1 MDVMAFI
8 SSMLA
13 AGIRMGIPIAF
24 AGIGVVI
31 AEKSGVLN
39 IGCEGEMLT
48 GSFVTFVVV
57 YFTHSY
63 FLGIL
68 AGGAGG
74 LLTAM
79 IISFLSITRKQDQSV
94 VGIVVNIFAAG
105 FTSFIYRVIFGT
117 SGSGLSIDVMSTI
130 KIPVL
135 GDIPFIGNIFFN
147 QTILYYALIVV
158 AVVCWFVLMKLKAGL
173 QLRAIGENP
182 RAAQACGINVILYRH
197 IAVMLAGFL
206 SGIGGAY
213 LVVATMGSFVEEMSA
228 GRGFIAMAVS
238 TLCHWN
244 PILALIASFV
254 FGIAQGL
261 QMRMQAYAD
270 EGYDLIIGHGSE
282 FTEAAVTVAGD
293 YPDTY
298 FFCTNKCP
306 DGVEPPANL
315 GFCYTKE
322 YEAAY
327 ACGVAAAMS
336 TESKVVGYLG
346 GMEQSSQIADK
357 NAFIDGV
364 ASVDPDIKVIT
375 VMSGTFTDSALGKE
389 AALSMIEQKA
399 DVLMHSCDTTGL
411 GLIEACTENN
421 VKWIGYG
428 ADQVD
433 LGSDLCITSCIA
445 DTGKAIEEVI
455 TKVGTDEFGT
465 SWMPGMADDVVFV
478 GTFGDNV
485 PDEVKS
491 AVEDTCEKIKSGEI
505 VVENKETDN

>member
-1 MDVMAFI
+1 MRKPFITRMAGMVMAGLMAF
-8 SSMLA
+8 SMSAPVMAEEA
-13 AGIRMGIPIAF
+13 AAEETTDDAAEETTEAAASVETIAL
-24 AGIGVVI
+24 ILPGV
-31 AEKSGVLN
+31 
-39 IGCEGEMLT
+39 
-48 GSFVTFVVV
+48 
-57 YFTHSY
+57 
-63 FLGIL
+63 
-68 AGGAGG
+68 
-74 LLTAM
+74 
-79 IISFLSITRKQDQSV
+79 ITDQSWSQLAYEALEDLKEEGYDTAYTESV
-94 VGIVVNIFAAG
+94 TAADAE
-105 FTSFIYRVIFGT
+105 T
-117 SGSGLSIDVMSTI
+117 
-130 KIPVL
+130 
-135 GDIPFIGNIFFN
+135 
-147 QTILYYALIVV
+147 
-158 AVVCWFVLMKLKAGL
+158 
-173 QLRAIGENP
+173 
-182 RAAQACGINVILYRH
+182 
-197 IAVMLAGFL
+197 
-206 SGIGGAY
+206 
-213 LVVATMGSFVEEMSA
+213 
-228 GRGFIAMAVS
+228 
-238 TLCHWN
+238 
-244 PILALIASFV
+244 V
-254 FGIAQGL
+254 F
-261 QMRMQAYAD
+261 RTYAD

>member
-1 MDVMAFI
+1 M
-8 SSMLA
+8 
-13 AGIRMGIPIAF
+13 
-24 AGIGVVI
+24 
-31 AEKSGVLN
+31 
-39 IGCEGEMLT
+39 
-48 GSFVTFVVV
+48 
-57 YFTHSY
+57 
-63 FLGIL
+63 
-68 AGGAGG
+68 
-74 LLTAM
+74 
-79 IISFLSITRKQDQSV
+79 
-94 VGIVVNIFAAG
+94 
-105 FTSFIYRVIFGT
+105 
-117 SGSGLSIDVMSTI
+117 
-130 KIPVL
+130 
-135 GDIPFIGNIFFN
+135 
-147 QTILYYALIVV
+147 
-158 AVVCWFVLMKLKAGL
+158 
-173 QLRAIGENP
+173 
-182 RAAQACGINVILYRH
+182 
-197 IAVMLAGFL
+197 
-206 SGIGGAY
+206 
-213 LVVATMGSFVEEMSA
+213 
-228 GRGFIAMAVS
+228 VS
-238 TLCHWN
+238 
-244 PILALIASFV
+244 
-254 FGIAQGL
+254 
-261 QMRMQAYAD
+261 
-270 EGYDLIIGHGSE
+270 
-282 FTEAAVTVAGD
+282 
-293 YPDTY
+293 
-298 FFCTNKCP
+298 
-306 DGVEPPANL
+306 PANL